1 MEPASTFKITC
12 TWLTGG
18 ASELP
23 VVFLSPDGSD
33 INTYDPVLLTLEPEC
48 EEGGPC
54 EIEISFNRETQ
65 FELYRFEVIS
75 ANKNLE
81 IYRDEDCGGYLATL
95 KGTPIEVD
103 SLQAFK
109 FTWDAKS
116 PEMIRALRFKFI
128 SLVDKSQLQLKVIK
142 LIGMEKTFVR
152 SESD

>member
-12 TWLTGG
+12 SWLTGG

-33 INTYDPVLLTLEPEC
+33 IGGFDPVPLTLEPELDNSP
-48 EEGGPC
+48 PC
-54 EIEISFNRETQ
+54 EIEVCFNSETQ
-65 FELYRFEVIS
+65 FELQRFEIIS

-81 IYRDEDCGGYLATL
+81 VYRDEECGGYLATL
-95 KGTPIEVD
+95 RGTPVDVD
-103 SLQAFK
+103 SQQAFK

-116 PEMIRALRFKFI
+116 PEMVRALRFKFI
-128 SLVDKSQLQLKVIK
+128 SLLDKSQMLLKVIK
-142 LIGMEKTFVR
+142 LIGMEKSIVR